1 MACFSYDALAKASNN
16 VLAFTL
22 ASVFLF
28 APLSNSAIVSGIAT
42 TSVSPF
48 SLNGVLLSVLSY
60 TTTGIL
66 AGVPTVGRAFTS
78 TSVSIS
84 VSACTSGSVSG
95 RVSTSASAFT
105 AASDSLDS
113 WAPRLLVYPP
123 EHQLVPWSS
132 GYPSLSLVSRRA
144 SVLLSS
150 VSAFALSSLSIG
162 VSLLLLQ
169 VIAWCLRLYLLWSV
183 GESIDFCLGLY
194 FVQVF
199 VVIRAQPLIACQL
212 NRLLPWPLL
221 YKASQLVSQPGP
233 LPGYHPENRLESL
246 RSHRPVCA

>member
-1 MACFSYDALAKASNN
+1 M
-16 VLAFTL
+16 
-22 ASVFLF
+22 
-28 APLSNSAIVSGIAT
+28 
-42 TSVSPF
+42 
-48 SLNGVLLSVLSY
+48 
-60 TTTGIL
+60 
-66 AGVPTVGRAFTS
+66 
-78 TSVSIS
+78 
-84 VSACTSGSVSG
+84 SG

-183 GESIDFCLGLY
+183 GESIEFCVGLY

-199 VVIRAQPLIACQL
+199 VVIRAPPLIACQQ
-212 NRLLPWPLL
+212 NHRLLPWPLL
-221 YKASQLVSQPGP
+221 YKASQLVSQPRR
-233 LPGYHPENRLESL
+233 LPACHPENQLESL
-246 RSHRPVCA
+246 RLHRPVCA